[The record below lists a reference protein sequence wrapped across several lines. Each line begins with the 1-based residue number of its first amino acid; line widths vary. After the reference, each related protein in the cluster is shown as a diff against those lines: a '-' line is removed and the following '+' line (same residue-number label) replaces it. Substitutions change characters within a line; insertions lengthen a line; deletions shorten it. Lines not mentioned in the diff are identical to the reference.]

1 MSVVS
6 AKVLP
11 GNTGQTQISEIMTCN
26 LQNSVEQETQE
37 KASQSCSRWKET
49 KGHGN
54 PMKYMIQDHDHFQSQ
69 LLGQYLNG
77 VSV

>member
-26 LQNSVEQETQE
+26 LQNSVEQETQRKGFSE
-37 KASQSCSRWKET
+37 LFQMEGDKGPWKSNEVHDSR
-49 KGHGN
+49 
-54 PMKYMIQDHDHFQSQ
+54 S
-69 LLGQYLNG
+69 
-77 VSV
+77 